1 MIYNIHHLHCGSFCP
16 VCAPLFGQKGWKA
29 HLVCHCLLIET
40 DRGLVLID
48 TGLGTQDYLHTE
60 QRLGSLLTQF
70 GSIVPNLKLSAI
82 EQIQKLGLRPED
94 VQHIFVT
101 HLDFDHAGGI
111 SDFPNATVHILASE
125 FNATQTLT
133 AKGKLRYKTEQFKQH
148 RHWNFAEHTNGEA
161 WFNLKRVQ
169 GLTTVP

>member
-1 MIYNIHHLHCGSFCP
+1 
-16 VCAPLFGQKGWKA
+16 
-29 HLVCHCLLIET
+29 
-40 DRGLVLID
+40 
-48 TGLGTQDYLHTE
+48 LGTQDYLHTE

-111 SDFPNATVHILASE
+111 SDFPNATVHILASS
-125 FNATQTLT
+125 FND
-133 AKGKLRYKTEQFKQH
+133 
-148 RHWNFAEHTNGEA
+148 
-161 WFNLKRVQ
+161 
-169 GLTTVP
+169 